1 MPGHVE
7 EGSLKAENT
16 RLRRLLRLAR
26 RVLLA
31 LQCEDSYGVFLQ
43 ALVEEGYASR
53 ALLAVAPEGA
63 RNPSRFHLA
72 ASVGEAS
79 PVLHDETTRACYETG
94 EVVIDRSGKRA
105 ALPLLDEGR
114 VAGILLLHHDGLA
127 EPHGR
132 EIMVE
137 LADLA
142 SIMFR
147 ALRVYHKKASRSVT
161 DGLTGL
167 YNHAHFHHLLAA
179 TLGECYLLETPASLL
194 MLDLDHFKSI
204 NDTHGHLVGDAVL
217 KAVAMILRGL
227 TRGND
232 VVARYGG
239 EEFAVLLP
247 GTGEEQALMVAERI
261 RATVETYP
269 FHELSPTLRRLTVSI
284 GVATYRLGLG
294 KNNFIRL
301 ADRALY
307 LSKQAGRNRV
317 TVLRPEDEL

>member
-1 MPGHVE
+1 LSGSGE
-7 EGSLKAENT
+7 EGRLQTENT

-53 ALLAVAPEGA
+53 ATLALVQEGVS
-63 RNPSRFHLA
+63 SRGSFTVA
-72 ASVGEAS
+72 ASVGEVN
-79 PVLHDETTRACYETG
+79 PVLNDEITKACYDTG
-94 EVVIDRSGKRA
+94 EVVPDYPGQRA

-114 VAGILLLHHDGLA
+114 VSGILLLYFDGMA
-127 EPHGR
+127 ECLNH
-132 EIMVE
+132 EMMSE

-147 ALRVYHKKASRSVT
+147 ALKVYHRKASRSVT

-179 TLGECYLLETPASLL
+179 TLGECYLLETPVSLI

-204 NDTHGHLVGDAVL
+204 NDTFGHLVGDAVL

-247 GTGEEQALMVAERI
+247 DTGEEQALMVAERI
-261 RATVETYP
+261 RTAMENYP
-269 FHELSPTLRRLTVSI
+269 IHELSPGLRRLTVSI

-301 ADRALY
+301 ADKALY

-317 TVLRPEDEL
+317 TLLRPEEAM